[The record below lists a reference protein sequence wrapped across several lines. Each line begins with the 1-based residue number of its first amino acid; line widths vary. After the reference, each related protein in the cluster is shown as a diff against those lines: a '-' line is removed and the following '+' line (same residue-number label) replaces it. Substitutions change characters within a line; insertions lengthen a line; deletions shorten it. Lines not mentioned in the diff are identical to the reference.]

1 MTVKLIA
8 LLFGGGSLLA
18 IAAGFF
24 LREWAK
30 ERARADLGQE
40 RLKEQEDVNQ
50 IHNRID
56 SDAAYRERVRR
67 QFDGP

>member
-30 ERARADLGQE
+30 ARAQADLWQK

-56 SDAAYRERVRR
+56 SDASYRDRVRR
-67 QFDGP
+67 QFDGS